1 MSLSIVLDK
10 LIYYNILM
18 KLIYFLFFLLSFSGI
33 AQPPTFK
40 LCDSLLTDKWKPQY
54 YSFKIKYPLSSE
66 NLTEEVNKSLIYQ
79 PKQINGFVTIR
90 FVVNCKG
97 QTGNFEVY
105 QIDNSY
111 QQINFEEKY
120 IEQLLTFVKTLEN
133 WKIGT
138 YESRK
143 FDYYA
148 YFTFKIEY
156 GKVTEIVP

>member
-1 MSLSIVLDK
+1 MKFFFFLFPILSI
-10 LIYYNILM
+10 
-18 KLIYFLFFLLSFSGI
+18 
-33 AQPPTFK
+33 AQQESFK
-40 LCDSLLTDKWKPQY
+40 LCDSVFTDKWKPQY
-54 YSFKIKYPLSSE
+54 YSFNVKYPLSSE
-66 NLTEEVNKSLIYQ
+66 KLTEEVNQVLAYR

-90 FVVNCKG
+90 FAVNCKG
-97 QTGNFEVY
+97 KTGNYEIY
-105 QIDNSY
+105 QIDNNY
-111 QQINFEEKY
+111 QQSSFEEKY

-148 YFTFKIEY
+148 YFTFKIEH

>member
-1 MSLSIVLDK
+1 
-10 LIYYNILM
+10 M
-18 KLIYFLFFLLSFSGI
+18 KLFFFLFPILSF
-33 AQPPTFK
+33 AQQTSFR

-54 YSFKIKYPLSSE
+54 YSFNTKYPLSSE
-66 NLTEEVNKSLIYQ
+66 KLTEEVNRTLTYQ
-79 PKQINGFVTIR
+79 PKQMNGFVTIR

-97 QTGNFEVY
+97 QTGNFEIY

-120 IEQLLTFVKTLEN
+120 IEALLTFVKTLEN

>member
-1 MSLSIVLDK
+1 MAIRF
-10 LIYYNILM
+10 
-18 KLIYFLFFLLSFSGI
+18 FLFFAFSNNTFLCI
-33 AQPPTFK
+33 AQQESFK
-40 LCDSLLTDKWKPQY
+40 LCDSLITEKWKPQY
-54 YSFKIKYPLSSE
+54 YSFKAKYPLSSE
-66 NLTEEVNKSLIYQ
+66 KLTEKANKELIFQ
-79 PKQINGFVTIR
+79 PKNINGFVTIR

-120 IEQLLTFVKTLEN
+120 IEALLTFVKTLEN